1 MRSKVRPRSG
11 QAHGPL
17 ADLAAR
23 QHGVV
28 SIRQLVGPLG
38 YSRSAV
44 ARAVRSGRL
53 HRLYRAVFA
62 VGHTNLSWQGRCL
75 AAVLACGPNA
85 VLSHHSAAWLWGI
98 STRRAPAPFAVT
110 VPTPRSPRPPIELHR
125 ARNLAVEDRRLCEGI
140 PVTAVPR
147 ALLDLAA
154 GDPDDRLQRYLERAE
169 ELRLFDLA
177 PVESVLARN
186 AGHPGAHRLRKALA
200 VYQEPP
206 FTRSGLERRFFE
218 LVVAAGLPR
227 PSTGFV
233 EAGYELDVYWPD
245 ERFAVE
251 LDVFETHGGRAAFE
265 RDRIRQ
271 EDLKLSGVEMT
282 RITGHRLAREPGK
295 AIDRVA
301 ELLAQRRVE
310 IAHSRRGA

>member
-1 MRSKVRPRSG
+1 
-11 QAHGPL
+11 
-17 ADLAAR
+17 LAAR

-28 SIRQLVGPLG
+28 SIRQLIGPLG
-38 YSRSAV
+38 YSRGAV

-53 HRLYRAVFA
+53 HRLYRGVVA
-62 VGHTNLSWQGRCL
+62 VGHTNLSWHGRCL
-75 AAVLACGPNA
+75 AAVLACGPSA

-110 VPTPRSPRPPIELHR
+110 VPMPRRPRPPIELHR
-125 ARNLAVEDRRLCEGI
+125 ARNLALEDRALCEGI

-147 ALLDLAA
+147 TLLDLAA
-154 GDPDDRLQRYLERAE
+154 RDPADRLQRYIERAE
-169 ELRLFDLA
+169 F
-177 PVESVLARN
+177 
-186 AGHPGAHRLRKALA
+186 HRLGSALT

-206 FTRSGLERRFFE
+206 FTRSGLERRFFK

-227 PSTGFV
+227 PSTGFL

-251 LDVFETHGGRAAFE
+251 LDLFETHGGRAAFE

-271 EDLKLSGVEMT
+271 EDLKLAGVEMA
-282 RITGHRLAREPGK
+282 H
-295 AIDRVA
+295 DR
-301 ELLAQRRVE
+301 RRT
-310 IAHSRRGA
+310 